1 MLPQEFNLMN
11 FYTGTSSAGSDM
23 FASLIL
29 FFFTRKRFVSSW
41 NLHHLN
47 LDHVK
52 LNRLC
57 IDCVLGRKNTNGTFA
72 SLTVSKSLQN
82 VFKIDVIAIW
92 RCRGKKIKETM
103 VFFDSAV
110 YFRTKTEEVMT
121 LQWCAQKYSFVNKG
135 FFSCDF
141 FLCSFVYLGNSNLW
155 T

>member
-29 FFFTRKRFVSSW
+29 FFFFFTRKRFVSSW

-57 IDCVLGRKNTNGTFA
+57 IDCVLGRKTTNGTFA

-92 RCRGKKIKETM
+92 RCREKKLRRRWFSLIARFISARRQKKSWLCNDALKNIALWIKDSSLVTFF
-103 VFFDSAV
+103 VFI
-110 YFRTKTEEVMT
+110 RLLRE
-121 LQWCAQKYSFVNKG
+121 
-135 FFSCDF
+135 
-141 FLCSFVYLGNSNLW
+141 
-155 T
+155 

>member
-29 FFFTRKRFVSSW
+29 FFFFFFTRKRFVSSW

-92 RCRGKKIKETM
+92 RCREKKLRRRWFSLIARFISARRQKKSWLCNDALKNIALWIKDSSLVT
-103 VFFDSAV
+103 FFCVHSS
-110 YFRTKTEEVMT
+110 T
-121 LQWCAQKYSFVNKG
+121 
-135 FFSCDF
+135 
-141 FLCSFVYLGNSNLW
+141 
-155 T
+155 

>member
-92 RCRGKKIKETM
+92 RCREKKLRRRWFSLIARFISARRQKKSWLCNDALKNIALWIKDSSLVTFF
-103 VFFDSAV
+103 VFI
-110 YFRTKTEEVMT
+110 RLLRE
-121 LQWCAQKYSFVNKG
+121 
-135 FFSCDF
+135 
-141 FLCSFVYLGNSNLW
+141 
-155 T
+155 

>member
-23 FASLIL
+23 FALLIL
-29 FFFTRKRFVSSW
+29 FFFFFTRKRFVSSW

-57 IDCVLGRKNTNGTFA
+57 IDCVLGRKNTNGTFS

-92 RCRGKKIKETM
+92 RCREKKLRRRWFSLIARFISARRQKKSWLCNDALKNIALWIKDSSLVTFF
-103 VFFDSAV
+103 VFI
-110 YFRTKTEEVMT
+110 RLLRE
-121 LQWCAQKYSFVNKG
+121 
-135 FFSCDF
+135 
-141 FLCSFVYLGNSNLW
+141 
-155 T
+155 

>member
-72 SLTVSKSLQN
+72 LLTVSKSLQN

-92 RCRGKKIKETM
+92 RCREKKLRRRWFSLIARFISARRQKKSWLCNDALKNIALWIKDSSLVT
-103 VFFDSAV
+103 FFCVHS
-110 YFRTKTEEVMT
+110 
-121 LQWCAQKYSFVNKG
+121 SI
-135 FFSCDF
+135 
-141 FLCSFVYLGNSNLW
+141 
-155 T
+155 

>member
-1 MLPQEFNLMN
+1 MSNASSRIQLNLFLHWHFFGRKWHVRFTN
-11 FYTGTSSAGSDM
+11 SFFS
-23 FASLIL
+23 
-29 FFFTRKRFVSSW
+29 FFFTRKRFVSSC

-57 IDCVLGRKNTNGTFA
+57 IDCVLGRKNTNGTFS

-141 FLCSFVYLGNSNLW
+141 FCVHSS

>member
-29 FFFTRKRFVSSW
+29 FFFFFTRKRFVSSW

-92 RCRGKKIKETM
+92 RCREKKLRRRWFSLIARFISARRQKKSWLCNDALKNIALWIKDSSLVTFF
-103 VFFDSAV
+103 VFI
-110 YFRTKTEEVMT
+110 RLLRE
-121 LQWCAQKYSFVNKG
+121 
-135 FFSCDF
+135 
-141 FLCSFVYLGNSNLW
+141 
-155 T
+155 

>member
-29 FFFTRKRFVSSW
+29 FFFFTRKRFVSSW

-92 RCRGKKIKETM
+92 RCREKKLRRRWFSLIARFISARRQKSWLCNDALKNIALWIKDSSLVTFF
-103 VFFDSAV
+103 VFI
-110 YFRTKTEEVMT
+110 RLLRE
-121 LQWCAQKYSFVNKG
+121 
-135 FFSCDF
+135 
-141 FLCSFVYLGNSNLW
+141 
-155 T
+155 

>member
-11 FYTGTSSAGSDM
+11 FYTGTSSAGSNM

-29 FFFTRKRFVSSW
+29 FFFFFTRKRFVSSC

-57 IDCVLGRKNTNGTFA
+57 IDCVLGRKNTNGTFS

-92 RCRGKKIKETM
+92 RCREKKLRRRWFSLIARFISARRQKKSWLCNDALKNIALWIKDSSLVTFF
-103 VFFDSAV
+103 VFILLL
-110 YFRTKTEEVMT
+110 RE
-121 LQWCAQKYSFVNKG
+121 
-135 FFSCDF
+135 
-141 FLCSFVYLGNSNLW
+141 
-155 T
+155 